1 MKKDIIKLVAV
12 GLILFIAGFVLK
24 SVGIARTSAE
34 AAEAGN
40 EVKHLTYITPDG
52 LTLHAW
58 LTEGTPDSLA
68 VSRLTGIALLL
79 PMMAHTHASYEPFA
93 ARLREKGYTTI
104 IFDLRG
110 HGLSTD
116 IGGDTVNYSEMKE
129 EDFAHLPEDIETFFS
144 DFKTKHPKKYN
155 YGDIV
160 VIGASIGANTA
171 GLLLDRKW
179 VGRAV
184 LLSPGKN
191 YRSLEPGQVMSAA
204 FGGPGLDKP
213 VYIAASVD
221 DIYSAESSQWLFDQY
236 NGPKVFKKYPGD
248 NHGTDILHNVKDA
261 DQELLD
267 WLRQ

>member
-12 GLILFIAGFVLK
+12 GLILFVGVFLLK
-24 SVGIARTSAE
+24 LVGIARTSAE
-34 AAEAGN
+34 AAEADS
-40 EVKHLTYITPDG
+40 KAQHLTYVTPDG

-58 LTEGTPDSLA
+58 LTEGRPDSLA
-68 VSRLTGIALLL
+68 FSRSTGVALLL
-79 PMMAHTHASYEPFA
+79 PMMAHTHDSYEPFA
-93 ARLREKGYTTI
+93 AGLREKGYTTI

-116 IGGDTVNYSEMKE
+116 IGGDTVNYSKMSEK
-129 EDFAHLPEDIETFFS
+129 DFARLPEDIESFFL
-144 DFKTKHPKKYN
+144 DFKTKHPKKYAYN
-155 YGDIV
+155 DVV

-179 VGRAV
+179 VSRAV

-213 VYIAASVD
+213 VYIVASVD
-221 DIYSAESSQWLFDQY
+221 DSYSAESSQWLFDQY
-236 NGPKVFKKYPGD
+236 KGPKVFKKYPGD

-261 DQELLD
+261 DKELLD
-267 WLRQ
+267 WMR